1 MSIRI
6 GGNNPAAD
14 PMGLIGEMKT
24 QDYVSNPSGG
34 SGFRRILG
42 GVLGGVGNMFMPGI
56 GGALGSILGGGT
68 QDPYQFLKVQMD
80 VQNQSRIFEMQSNII
95 KSRHDSAMSAIRN
108 LK

>member
-24 QDYVSNPSGG
+24 QDVVTKQGP
-34 SGFRRILG
+34 SGFRRVLG

-56 GGALGSILGGGT
+56 GGALGAIMGGGSN
-68 QDPYQFLKVQMD
+68 DPYQFLRVQMD
-80 VQNQSRIFEMQSNII
+80 IQNQSRIFEMQSNII
-95 KSRHDSAMSAIRN
+95 KSRHDSSMAAIRN
-108 LK
+108 LR